1 MNILTAVRLLRL
13 DAARFV
19 SAGNFSILLLDPDFR
34 YSLFM
39 KITSEHIKLFKDAY
53 FSEFKEMLTDNDAEI
68 MIHEFLC
75 LMEILSKPLP
85 DEKSVIQ
92 TL

>member
-1 MNILTAVRLLRL
+1 MPILI
-13 DAARFV
+13 DI
-19 SAGNFSILLLDPDFR
+19 GNFSILLLGSELG
-34 YSLFM
+34 YCLFM
-39 KITSEHIKLFKDAY
+39 TITSEHIKLFKDAY
-53 FSEFKEMLTDNDAEI
+53 FSEFKEMLTDSDAEI

-85 DEKSVIQ
+85 DEKSGIQ